1 MLALICTV
9 DPTTGFAGIF
19 VRNRGARLP
28 DVDVALRAARPEE
41 NTDARSRRSRSL
53 NVHSKDFAGFFF
65 GANRLVGRGWIDI
78 SEPDWIAAV
87 FVPVTWSGIM
97 LAATFVLLNGMSA
110 YSDVD

>member
-28 DVDVALRAARPEE
+28 DVDVALRAPRPEE

-65 GANRLVGRGWIDI
+65 GANRLVGRGWIVI
-78 SEPDWIAAV
+78 SEPRWVAAG
-87 FVPVTWSGIM
+87 FVPRPSG
-97 LAATFVLLNGMSA
+97 ATILCRPFRPFNSC
-110 YSDVD
+110 

>member
-53 NVHSKDFAGFFF
+53 KAHSKDFAGFFF
-65 GANRLVGRGWIDI
+65 GANRLVGRGSSDI
-78 SEPDWIAAV
+78 SEPEWSAAV
-87 FVPVTWSGIM
+87 FVPSDPRRIM
-97 LAATFVLLNGMSA
+97 AAAACGALNRISA
-110 YSDVD
+110 